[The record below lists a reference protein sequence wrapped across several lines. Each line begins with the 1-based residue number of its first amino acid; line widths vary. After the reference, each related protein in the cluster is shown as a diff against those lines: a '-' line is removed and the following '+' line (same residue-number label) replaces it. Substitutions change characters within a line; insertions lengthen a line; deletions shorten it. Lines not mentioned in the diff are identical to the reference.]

1 MRNLVNALFASICMV
16 TVFSAVSFAEKG
28 LAVKNVRYFSYAGFT
43 RIVFEIEAT
52 APYVIAKS
60 ADGRNVIL
68 RAYEGVLIVSSPLPT
83 IKDGAVSGIE
93 LKDEDGSRFILIHL
107 DAAAAEVKD
116 FVLRGP
122 DRIVLDIMKGG
133 SSAPSKATMRQ
144 ESIVLDAGHGGAK
157 DAGIVT
163 GRGVEKTLTLEWAH
177 TLKKLLKKKE
187 LPFNPVLTREKDQS
201 LSFNDRAGIANAS
214 GAAVFVSLH
223 AAPGGG
229 VRVFLH
235 DPEDEPSTRV
245 PSSRSDFLGFEAE
258 SEHQEMLWLRQQ
270 AAHAQESGAL
280 GRLIVG
286 QLGGKGGPDPIQ
298 APLAALR
305 PVASAAVLVEIGTEA
320 DTARALETI
329 GKGIERYV
337 RERR

>member
-1 MRNLVNALFASICMV
+1 MRNLVNAFCASICMV
-16 TVFSAVSFAEKG
+16 AVLSTLSFAEKG
-28 LAVKNVRYFSYAGFT
+28 LAVKTVRYFSYAGFT

-60 ADGRNVIL
+60 ADGRNVML
-68 RAYEGVLIVSSPLPT
+68 RAYEGVLTATAPLPT
-83 IKDGAVSGIE
+83 IKDGAVAGIE
-93 LKDEDGSRFILIHL
+93 LKDEEGSRYILIHL

-133 SSAPSKATMRQ
+133 TVPSKAAVRQ

-157 DAGIVT
+157 DAGIVS

-177 TLKKLLKKKE
+177 ALRKLLKKKE
-187 LPFNPVLTREKDQS
+187 LPFNPVVTREKDQP

-223 AAPGGG
+223 AAPGRN
-229 VRVFLH
+229 VRVFLL
-235 DPEDEPSTRV
+235 DPEDEPFIRT

-258 SEHQEMLWLRQQ
+258 SEHQEMLWMRQQ
-270 AAHAQESGAL
+270 AAYAQESGLL

-286 QLGGKGGPDPIQ
+286 QLEGKGGPDPIQ

-305 PVASAAVLVEIGTEA
+305 PVAAAAVVVEIGTEVDA
-320 DTARALETI
+320 GRVLEAI
-329 GKGIERYV
+329 GRGIERYV